1 MGFLLGNSCSFLVY
15 GNPVATA
22 FRTSGLLVDSQYSS
36 ALRSEA
42 IETNDAIAVFANL
55 EVVGFLLAQMTNSF
69 YLFRHYLT
77 ITRLFYVSLFP
88 GSLFLFFGNCSG
100 CHQGTKTR
108 RIDMTFTSLSY
119 NEERI
124 ARKTVGYY

>member
-1 MGFLLGNSCSFLVY
+1 MAEWTVFPFFLVRSITRGGFLLGNSFSFFVY

-42 IETNDAIAVFANL
+42 IETNDAIAIFANL

-88 GSLFLFFGNCSG
+88 GPLFLFPEGLVTISTCLL
-100 CHQGTKTR
+100 R
-108 RIDMTFTSLSY
+108 P
-119 NEERI
+119 
-124 ARKTVGYY
+124 AR